1 MVNGIKS
8 ITKQLNGNLLLTFNS
23 SNKPTSTSSQ
33 LTSDNKAM
41 VITNEQIS
49 NETNLT
55 MDAEQK
61 KMWQNFKHYLEKEGK
76 SSLDKNELDQ
86 AIKQLETNTLT
97 SQTQVPKKTN

>member
-1 MVNGIKS
+1 
-8 ITKQLNGNLLLTFNS
+8 
-23 SNKPTSTSSQ
+23 
-33 LTSDNKAM
+33 M

-49 NETNLT
+49 DETNLT

-76 SSLDKNELDQ
+76 NSLDKNELNQ